1 MAVYLVTGGAGFI
14 GSGLVR
20 ELVGRGEKVR
30 VLDNF
35 ATGKRENLQPYQ
47 GRIELIEGNVEDP
60 GTVEKAMKGVDYVL
74 HQAALPSVQRSVE
87 APLTSHASNMTGTL
101 VLLEAAR
108 RLGIRRFIYASS
120 SSVYGD
126 SPQLPKV
133 ETMPTAP
140 LSPYAIGKLG
150 GELYCRVY
158 HRLYGLET
166 VSLRYFNVFGPGQ
179 SPDSL
184 YAAVIPRFIEAMKKG
199 EPPVVYGDGRQSRD
213 FTYIDNVI
221 QANLAACAAGREAL
235 GEAFNIALGTRVTLL
250 ELLEKMAAL
259 RGEAVMPR
267 FEPARQGDVR
277 DSLADIR
284 KARSLLG
291 YRPEISLDEGLGRT
305 LRASGALGGS

>member
-1 MAVYLVTGGAGFI
+1 MALYLVTGGAGFI
-14 GSGLVR
+14 GSGLVG
-20 ELVGRGEKVR
+20 ELVARGETVR

-35 ATGKRENLQPYQ
+35 ITGKRENLRPFA
-47 GRIELIEGNVEDP
+47 GRIELIEGSVDDP
-60 GTVEKAMKGVDYVL
+60 ALVEKAMGGVDYVL

-87 APLTSHASNMTGTL
+87 NPVASHASNMTGTL

-108 RLGIRRFIYASS
+108 RLGIRRFVYASS

-158 HRLYGLET
+158 HRLHGLET

-184 YAAVIPRFIEAMKKG
+184 YAAVIPRFIEAMQRG
-199 EPPVVYGDGRQSRD
+199 EPPVIYGDGRQSRD

-221 QANLAACAAGREAL
+221 QANLAACTAGREAL
-235 GEAFNIALGTRVTLL
+235 GEAFNIALGSRVTLL
-250 ELLEKMAAL
+250 ELLEKMASL
-259 RGEAVMPR
+259 RGTEVRPR
-267 FEPARQGDVR
+267 FEPARPGDVR

-305 LRASGALGGS
+305 LRAAGTPGGP